1 MNSDDDELKIPLGR
15 IGNRGQCESFVNQV
29 LRAMRKA
36 GHAGSAA
43 GSGGPRGTADR
54 RSGAA
59 GPRSAAAG
67 SLPLTAVSW

>member
-1 MNSDDDELKIPLGR
+1 MNSDDDEFKILLGR
-15 IGNRGQCESFVNQV
+15 ISNRGRSESFVNQV

-36 GHAGSAA
+36 GHEGSAA
-43 GSGGPRGTADR
+43 GSRGARGTADR

-67 SLPLTAVSW
+67 SLPVTAVSW